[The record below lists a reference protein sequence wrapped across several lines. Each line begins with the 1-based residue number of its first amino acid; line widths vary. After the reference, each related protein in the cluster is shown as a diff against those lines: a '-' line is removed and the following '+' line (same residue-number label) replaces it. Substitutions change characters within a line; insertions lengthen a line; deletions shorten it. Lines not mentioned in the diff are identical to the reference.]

1 VTGTD
6 AQARGRARADEYLRL
21 LTEDADAAE
30 ALLAALDDVRDLV
43 FLGAGLTAVSRA
55 GARGLPPAQRA
66 QAAGRQVRLGQQRDR
81 ARGDLDAL
89 RGWLRRSGEE
99 ALLVRRLAEAAA
111 RLAG

>member
-1 VTGTD
+1 VTGTE

-21 LTEDADAAE
+21 LTADPAAADE
-30 ALLAALDDVRDLV
+30 LLTGLADVRDLA

-55 GARGLPPAQRA
+55 VARTLPPAQRA
-66 QAAGRQVRLGQQRDR
+66 QANSRQVRLGQQRDR
-81 ARGDLDAL
+81 ARGDLEAM

-99 ALLVRRLAEAAA
+99 ALLVRRLADAAA